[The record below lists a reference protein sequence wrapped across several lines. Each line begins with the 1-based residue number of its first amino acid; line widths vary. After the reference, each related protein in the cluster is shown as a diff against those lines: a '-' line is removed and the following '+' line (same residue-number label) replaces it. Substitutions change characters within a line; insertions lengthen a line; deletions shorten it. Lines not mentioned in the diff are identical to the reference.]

1 MCDDCISVFL
11 QETLSLSCVLQTS
24 KAVDSVSTDR
34 RCQFELPASGTGECA
49 IEGVLAC
56 KVAATDGKVNR

>member
-1 MCDDCISVFL
+1 M
-11 QETLSLSCVLQTS
+11 LQTS

-34 RCQFELPASGTGECA
+34 RCQFELPAAVTGDCT

-56 KVAATDGKVNR
+56 KVAAADGKVGDDTQCSLFRLRVKQDSFS

>member
-1 MCDDCISVFL
+1 MCYCEEFMKV
-11 QETLSLSCVLQTS
+11 SCMWQTS
-24 KAVDSVSTDR
+24 KAVDPVSPDR

-56 KVAATDGKVNR
+56 KVAAADGKVG